1 MSQAVLDFAHHRN
14 PNAASDA
21 ERARLLENPG
31 FGSVFTDHMVVINYQ
46 EGKGWHDARV
56 VPYAPIPMDPASAVL
71 HYAQEIF
78 EGLKAY
84 RLSDGSIGF
93 FRPDANARRFRQ
105 SAERLAMAQ
114 LPEDLFVR
122 SILELVRTDAAWVPR
137 EETKSLYLRPF
148 MIATEP
154 FLGVRPSAKYLYLVI
169 ASPVASY
176 FKRATDTV
184 SVWVT
189 DDHVRAA
196 PGGTGDAKCGGN
208 YAASLTAQR
217 QAYDQG
223 CDQVV
228 FLDAVEHRWVE
239 EMGGMN
245 VFFVMRDGTLLTPP
259 LSGTILPGVTRNSI
273 LVLARDRGL
282 TVKEEL
288 YSFDQWQE
296 DARSGR
302 LAECFACGTAAV
314 ITGIGKVQHKN
325 GSFVI
330 GNGETGT
337 LTGDLREQLVGIQRG
352 QKADPH
358 GWLVRLQD

>member
-1 MSQAVLDFAHHRN
+1 
-14 PNAASDA
+14 
-21 ERARLLENPG
+21 
-31 FGSVFTDHMVVINYQ
+31 
-46 EGKGWHDARV
+46 
-56 VPYAPIPMDPASAVL
+56 
-71 HYAQEIF
+71 
-78 EGLKAY
+78 
-84 RLSDGSIGF
+84 
-93 FRPDANARRFRQ
+93 
-105 SAERLAMAQ
+105 
-114 LPEDLFVR
+114 
-122 SILELVRTDAAWVPR
+122 VPR

-196 PGGTGDAKCGGN
+196 LGGTGDAKCGGN

-259 LSGTILPGVTRNSI
+259 LFGTILPGVTRNSI

-358 GWLVRLQD
+358 GWLLRLQD